1 MFFEFFINRRSPNN
15 IILAGLWFSD
25 EKPPMRTFLQP
36 VVEMLLPLE
45 SVGGLHP
52 NIAQVYLITSQLA
65 CRP

>member
-1 MFFEFFINRRSPNN
+1 
-15 IILAGLWFSD
+15 
-25 EKPPMRTFLQP
+25 MRTFLQP